1 MKRTLFTCRCF
12 SLEHSFFVSADEDD
26 LFIEIH
32 LSSAPFWVRVKN
44 AIRYVLGGKSQWG
57 DFEEILLSPEQALD
71 LGDKMVEWAKGE
83 SVVFTTNDV
92 F

>member
-26 LFIEIH
+26 LFIEVH
-32 LSSAPFWVRVKN
+32 LASAPFWVRVKN
-44 AIRYVLGGKSQWG
+44 AIRYVLGGKSEWG

-71 LGDKMVEWAKGE
+71 LSNKLNEWATGE
-83 SVVFTTNDV
+83 QIAFAPNDIY
-92 F
+92 

>member
-1 MKRTLFTCRCF
+1 M
-12 SLEHSFFVSADEDD
+12 SADEDD

-44 AIRYVLGGKSQWG
+44 AIRYVLGGKSPWG
-57 DFEEILLSPEQALD
+57 DFEEVLLSPEQALD
-71 LGDKMVEWAKGE
+71 LGDKLTEWAQGE
-83 SVVFTTNDV
+83 SVVFTPNDV